1 MTKALWQTERNMS
14 VKSFT
19 HQTVYFCIGLSI
31 IFFQILPLQTTPQTW
46 SGPNV
51 LLVFFAAIVTK
62 RPEFASSF
70 LIALIFLIE
79 DFFLMRPP
87 GLMSSLTVLG
97 FYFLKRKIQNQEE
110 NSLLFNW
117 GNVATCLTLIL
128 LLFYFISV
136 MLFIASAGFRLTLME
151 IIVTLTLYPIF
162 SVLIG
167 SFYKLNPADAEKI
180 I

>member
-1 MTKALWQTERNMS
+1 MN

-19 HQTVYFCIGLSI
+19 YQIVYFCIGLLI

-62 RPEFASSF
+62 RPEFTSSF
-70 LIALIFLIE
+70 LVASIFLIE

-97 FYFLKRKIQNQEE
+97 FYFLKRKFQYKES
-110 NSLLFNW
+110 NSLIFGW
-117 GNVATCLTLIL
+117 GSVTTCLTIIL
-128 LLFYFISV
+128 LLYYFISV
-136 MLFIASAGFRLTLME
+136 LLFIPSAGFRLTLME
-151 IIVTLTLYPIF
+151 LLVTLALYPVF
-162 SVLIG
+162 SVLIN
-167 SFYKLNPADAEKI
+167 SFDKLDSADAEKI
-180 I
+180 IQR

>member
-1 MTKALWQTERNMS
+1 MN
-14 VKSFT
+14 VKSFA
-19 HQTVYFCIGLSI
+19 HQVVYFCIGLLI

-62 RPEFASSF
+62 KPEFTSSF
-70 LIALIFLIE
+70 LVASIFLIE

-97 FYFLKRKIQNQEE
+97 FYFLKRKFQNQEG
-110 NSLLFNW
+110 NSLLFGW
-117 GNVATCLTLIL
+117 GSVTTCLTIIL
-128 LLFYFISV
+128 LLYYIISV
-136 MLFIASAGFRLTLME
+136 LLFIPSTGLRLTLME
-151 IIVTLTLYPIF
+151 LIVTLALYPVF

-167 SFYKLNPADAEKI
+167 SFDKFDPADTEKI
-180 I
+180 IQR

>member
-1 MTKALWQTERNMS
+1 MN

-19 HQTVYFCIGLSI
+19 HQIVYFCVGLLI

-62 RPEFASSF
+62 RPEFTSSF
-70 LIALIFLIE
+70 LVASIFLIE

-87 GLMSSLTVLG
+87 GLMASLTVLG
-97 FYFLKRKIQNQEE
+97 FYFLKRKFHYQEG
-110 NSLLFNW
+110 NSLIFGW
-117 GNVATCLTLIL
+117 GSVTACLTIIL
-128 LLFYFISV
+128 LLYYFISV
-136 MLFIASAGFRLTLME
+136 LLFIPSAGFRLTLIE
-151 IIVTLTLYPIF
+151 LIVTLALYPVF

-167 SFYKLNPADAEKI
+167 SFDKLDSVGVEKI
-180 I
+180 MQR